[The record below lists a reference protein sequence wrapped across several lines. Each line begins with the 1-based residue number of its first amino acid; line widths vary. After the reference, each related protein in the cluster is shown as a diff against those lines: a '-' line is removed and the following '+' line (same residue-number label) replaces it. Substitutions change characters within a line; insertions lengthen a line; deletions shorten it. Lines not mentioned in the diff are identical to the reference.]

1 VRVPDVRIVDLE
13 SGIIAME
20 WIDGHT
26 VRSILGDSEDPVEIP
41 ESGTDPF
48 DQYGITQG
56 KKQHYPLL
64 LALDH

>member
-1 VRVPDVRIVDLE
+1 
-13 SGIIAME
+13 ME

-26 VRSILGDSEDPVEIP
+26 IWSILGDSEDPVEIP

-56 KKQHYPLL
+56 KKHHYYLFL
-64 LALDH
+64 TLNS